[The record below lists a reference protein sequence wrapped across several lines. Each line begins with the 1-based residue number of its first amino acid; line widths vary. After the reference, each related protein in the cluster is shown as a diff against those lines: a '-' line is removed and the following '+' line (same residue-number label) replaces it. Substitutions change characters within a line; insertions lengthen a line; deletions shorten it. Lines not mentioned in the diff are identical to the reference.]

1 MTKWEKVI
9 QALELC
15 IKGNEIHYC
24 NKCPY
29 KISDF
34 NCDSKGF
41 MKDALD
47 LLKEQEPRVMTLQE
61 AIDYGYDYGESGE
74 DYDFPPVFIEY
85 FDDRKCYVHW
95 WVAAQVNMSLY
106 QTVALREDYNKATQ
120 YGFRLWTSR
129 PTEEQRKAVPWGTQK
144 EE

>member
-47 LLKEQEPRVMTLQE
+47 LLKEQEPRVMTVEELRN
-61 AIDYGYDYGESGE
+61 DSGE
-74 DYDFPPVFIEY
+74 AFYFETRAEMLRSCVIVNDTSNDFVYLVCGLDDDIYWRDY
-85 FDDRKCYVHW
+85 R
-95 WVAAQVNMSLY
+95 S
-106 QTVALREDYNKATQ
+106 YNITW
-120 YGFRLWTSR
+120 RCWTSR
-129 PTEEQRKAVPWGTQK
+129 PTQEQRKTVPWEPPK
-144 EE
+144 EVKNA